1 MMSVD
6 SVLRI
11 VITIAFLALGW
22 MIGDVVRLVVRRQDN
37 LSTLVVCAG
46 IICVAVIIGLV
57 VVSALLQVCCGA
69 AVGGR

>member
-1 MMSVD
+1 MSVD

-22 MIGDVVRLVVRRQDN
+22 MIGDVAMRVVRRQDN

-69 AVGGR
+69 SISAR